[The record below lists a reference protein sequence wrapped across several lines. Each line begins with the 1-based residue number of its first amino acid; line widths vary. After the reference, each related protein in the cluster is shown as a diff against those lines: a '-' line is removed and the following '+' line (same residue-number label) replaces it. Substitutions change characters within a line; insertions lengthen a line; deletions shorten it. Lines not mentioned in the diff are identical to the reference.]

1 MIKRIRE
8 KAGLSQREF
17 GKRVGKT
24 GSYISQVESGKIQP
38 SAEVMSTIR
47 TLFPEKSCEGSI
59 AERLKMAR
67 KQCEY
72 TQGELAKVVSCNRNT
87 ISSTVNGKSIP
98 IADLINRI
106 CNFLW
111 INESW
116 LRFGTGTMERSEKVA
131 ELLETIQNDPNMRSA
146 VLMFLK
152 KESKS
157 QNC

>member
-1 MIKRIRE
+1 MIKDVRE
-8 KAGLSQREF
+8 KTCLSQREF
-17 GKRVGKT
+17 GKRIGKT

-67 KQCEY
+67 KQREY
-72 TQGELAKVVSCNRNT
+72 TQGELAKAVSCNRNT
-87 ISSTVNGKSIP
+87 ISSAENGKSIP
-98 IADLINRI
+98 TADLINRI
-106 CNFLW
+106 CNYLW
-111 INESW
+111 IDESW

-131 ELLETIQNDPNMRSA
+131 EVLETIQTDPNVRSA

-157 QNC
+157 QDC